1 MFKRIGLYMSMCMSL
16 LYSCTTDKGLDK
28 LAPAYQREQEV
39 LDGMRTKLEAHQ
51 GYWRMAYYPDEHRSY
66 GGYNI
71 YVRFVKG
78 RVEAITELD
87 MNKDSSSYDLVS
99 IDMPTLTFD
108 TRNEVLH
115 HFSTATEYFRNARGG
130 DFELLIRGNQA
141 DTILLEG
148 RKTHNQIRLEPIN
161 VEPSQEIASI
171 QKVHQ
176 TLQGKGIQP
185 MTIGSLSGVQIALY
199 STYRTME
206 FILPATGEDGKAT
219 SIKEAFHYTT
229 NGIRFYEPVSI
240 GGVRI
245 SALKLSK
252 DASSLLDES
261 NGLVFKLTTPIL
273 DFYRNKYVVKL
284 AEGSASLQ
292 FYGSLR
298 SVNKEMLRQYGEQ
311 LSTTMYLG
319 RNTASDV
326 EASLEG
332 NDTSLATML
341 WHDLNDTKGK
351 SVGRS
356 LSYEMDFAAHGDN
369 AQEINFFAID
379 GNEST
384 FWYYYDR
391 SVKPWINL
399 FRRYSPYK
407 VERSTSDGVDTY
419 RLTSTKDS
427 RYWFDI
433 KVL

>member
-1 MFKRIGLYMSMCMSL
+1 MSMCMSL

-245 SALKLSK
+245 SALKLSE

-273 DFYRNKYVVKL
+273 DFYRNKYAVKL

-298 SVNKEMLRQYGEQ
+298 SVNKEMVRQYGEQ

-319 RNTASDV
+319 SNTASDV

-407 VERSTSDGVDTY
+407 VEKSTSDGVDTY

-433 KVL
+433 KAL

>member
-1 MFKRIGLYMSMCMSL
+1 MSMCMSL

-298 SVNKEMLRQYGEQ
+298 SVNKEMVRQYGEQ

-319 RNTASDV
+319 SNTASDV

-351 SVGRS
+351 SLGRG

-407 VERSTSDGVDTY
+407 VEKSTSDGVDTY

-433 KVL
+433 KAL

>member
-298 SVNKEMLRQYGEQ
+298 SVNKEMVRQYGEQ

-319 RNTASDV
+319 SNTASDV

-407 VERSTSDGVDTY
+407 VEKSTSDGVDTY

-433 KVL
+433 KAL

>member
-1 MFKRIGLYMSMCMSL
+1 
-16 LYSCTTDKGLDK
+16 
-28 LAPAYQREQEV
+28 
-39 LDGMRTKLEAHQ
+39 
-51 GYWRMAYYPDEHRSY
+51 
-66 GGYNI
+66 
-71 YVRFVKG
+71 
-78 RVEAITELD
+78 
-87 MNKDSSSYDLVS
+87 
-99 IDMPTLTFD
+99 
-108 TRNEVLH
+108 
-115 HFSTATEYFRNARGG
+115 
-130 DFELLIRGNQA
+130 
-141 DTILLEG
+141 
-148 RKTHNQIRLEPIN
+148 
-161 VEPSQEIASI
+161 
-171 QKVHQ
+171 
-176 TLQGKGIQP
+176 

-206 FILPATGEDGKAT
+206 FILPATGADGKAT
-219 SIKEAFHYTT
+219 SIKEAFHYTS

-245 SALKLSK
+245 SALKLSE

-298 SVNKEMLRQYGEQ
+298 SVNKEMVRQYGEQ

-341 WHDLNDTKGK
+341 WHDLNDTRGK

-407 VERSTSDGVDTY
+407 VEKSTSDGVDTY

-433 KVL
+433 KAL

>member
-1 MFKRIGLYMSMCMSL
+1 MSL

-298 SVNKEMLRQYGEQ
+298 SVNKEMVRQYGEQ

-319 RNTASDV
+319 SNTASDV

-407 VERSTSDGVDTY
+407 VEKSTSDGVDTY

-433 KVL
+433 KAL

>member
-1 MFKRIGLYMSMCMSL
+1 MSMCMSL

-176 TLQGKGIQP
+176 VLQGKGIQP

-206 FILPATGEDGKAT
+206 FILPATGADGKAT

-245 SALKLSK
+245 SALKLSE

-298 SVNKEMLRQYGEQ
+298 SVNKEMVRQYGEQ

-319 RNTASDV
+319 SNTASDV

-407 VERSTSDGVDTY
+407 VEKSTSDGVDTY

-433 KVL
+433 KAL

>member
-1 MFKRIGLYMSMCMSL
+1 M
-16 LYSCTTDKGLDK
+16 
-28 LAPAYQREQEV
+28 
-39 LDGMRTKLEAHQ
+39 
-51 GYWRMAYYPDEHRSY
+51 
-66 GGYNI
+66 
-71 YVRFVKG
+71 
-78 RVEAITELD
+78 
-87 MNKDSSSYDLVS
+87 
-99 IDMPTLTFD
+99 
-108 TRNEVLH
+108 
-115 HFSTATEYFRNARGG
+115 
-130 DFELLIRGNQA
+130 
-141 DTILLEG
+141 
-148 RKTHNQIRLEPIN
+148 
-161 VEPSQEIASI
+161 
-171 QKVHQ
+171 
-176 TLQGKGIQP
+176 
-185 MTIGSLSGVQIALY
+185 
-199 STYRTME
+199 
-206 FILPATGEDGKAT
+206 
-219 SIKEAFHYTT
+219 
-229 NGIRFYEPVSI
+229 
-240 GGVRI
+240 RI
-245 SALKLSK
+245 SALKLSE

-261 NGLVFKLTTPIL
+261 NGLVFKLTAPIL

-298 SVNKEMLRQYGEQ
+298 SVNKEMVRQYGEQ

-319 RNTASDV
+319 SNTASDV

-407 VERSTSDGVDTY
+407 VEKSTSDGVDTY

-433 KVL
+433 KAL

>member
-1 MFKRIGLYMSMCMSL
+1 MSMCMSL

-115 HFSTATEYFRNARGG
+115 PFSTATEYFRNARGG

-298 SVNKEMLRQYGEQ
+298 SVNKEMVRQYGEQ

-319 RNTASDV
+319 SNTASDV

-407 VERSTSDGVDTY
+407 VEKSTSDGVDTY

-433 KVL
+433 KAL

>member
-39 LDGMRTKLEAHQ
+39 LDGMHTKLEAHQ

-71 YVRFVKG
+71 YVRFAKG

-176 TLQGKGIQP
+176 ALQGKGIQP

-245 SALKLSK
+245 SALKLSE

-261 NGLVFKLTTPIL
+261 NGLIFKLTTPIL
-273 DFYRNKYVVKL
+273 DFYRKKYVVKL

-292 FYGSLR
+292 FYGSLNT
-298 SVNKEMLRQYGEQ
+298 VNNGMRRQYGEQ

-319 RNTASDV
+319 SNTASDV

-351 SVGRS
+351 SLGRG

-369 AQEINFFAID
+369 AQEIDFFAID

-407 VERSTSDGVDTY
+407 VEKSTSDGADTY

-427 RYWFDI
+427 RYWFNLN
-433 KVL
+433 VQ

>member
-1 MFKRIGLYMSMCMSL
+1 MSMCMSL

-206 FILPATGEDGKAT
+206 FILPATGADGKAT

-319 RNTASDV
+319 SNTASDV

-341 WHDLNDTKGK
+341 WHDLNDTRGK

-407 VERSTSDGVDTY
+407 VEKSTSDGVDTY

-433 KVL
+433 KAL

>member
-1 MFKRIGLYMSMCMSL
+1 MSMCMSL

-176 TLQGKGIQP
+176 VLQGKGIQP

-206 FILPATGEDGKAT
+206 FILPATGADGKAT

-245 SALKLSK
+245 SALKLSE

-298 SVNKEMLRQYGEQ
+298 SVNKEMVRQYGEQ

-319 RNTASDV
+319 SNTASDV

-369 AQEINFFAID
+369 AQEINSFAID

-407 VERSTSDGVDTY
+407 VEKSTSDGVDTY

-433 KVL
+433 KAL

>member
-1 MFKRIGLYMSMCMSL
+1 MSMCMSL

-176 TLQGKGIQP
+176 VLQGKGIQP

-206 FILPATGEDGKAT
+206 FILPATGADGKAT

-245 SALKLSK
+245 SALKLSE

-298 SVNKEMLRQYGEQ
+298 SVNKEMVRQYGEQ

-341 WHDLNDTKGK
+341 WHDLNDTRGK

-407 VERSTSDGVDTY
+407 VEKSTSDGVDTY

-433 KVL
+433 KAL

>member
-1 MFKRIGLYMSMCMSL
+1 MFKRIGLYMSMCMSF

-115 HFSTATEYFRNARGG
+115 HFSTATEYFRSARGG

-148 RKTHNQIRLEPIN
+148 RKAHNRIRLEPIH
-161 VEPSQEIASI
+161 VEPSQEIALI

-206 FILPATGEDGKAT
+206 FILPATGEDGKVT

-341 WHDLNDTKGK
+341 WHDLNDTRGK

-407 VERSTSDGVDTY
+407 VEKSTSDGVDTY

-433 KVL
+433 KAL

>member
-1 MFKRIGLYMSMCMSL
+1 MSMCMSL

-298 SVNKEMLRQYGEQ
+298 SVNKEMVRQYGEQ

-319 RNTASDV
+319 SNTASDV

-407 VERSTSDGVDTY
+407 VEKSTSDGVDTY

-433 KVL
+433 KAL

>member
-176 TLQGKGIQP
+176 ALQGKGIQP

-206 FILPATGEDGKAT
+206 FILPATGADGKAT

-261 NGLVFKLTTPIL
+261 NGLVFKLTTPVL

-292 FYGSLR
+292 FYGSLNT
-298 SVNKEMLRQYGEQ
+298 VNNGMRRQYGEL

-319 RNTASDV
+319 RNSAADI
-326 EASLEG
+326 EANLVG

-351 SVGRS
+351 SLGRG

-407 VERSTSDGVDTY
+407 VEKSTSDGVDTY

-433 KVL
+433 KAL

>member
-176 TLQGKGIQP
+176 VLQGKGIQP

-206 FILPATGEDGKAT
+206 FILPATGADGKAT

-245 SALKLSK
+245 SALKLSE

-298 SVNKEMLRQYGEQ
+298 SVNKEMVRQYGEQ

-319 RNTASDV
+319 SNTASDV

-369 AQEINFFAID
+369 AQEIDFFAID

-407 VERSTSDGVDTY
+407 VEKSTSDGVDTY

-427 RYWFDI
+427 RYWFN
-433 KVL
+433 LNAQ

>member
-1 MFKRIGLYMSMCMSL
+1 MFKRIGLYMSMCMSF

-176 TLQGKGIQP
+176 SLQGKGIQP

-206 FILPATGEDGKAT
+206 FILPATGADGKAT

-229 NGIRFYEPVSI
+229 NGIRFYEPISI

-245 SALKLSK
+245 SALKLSE

-298 SVNKEMLRQYGEQ
+298 SVNKEMVRQYGEQ

-319 RNTASDV
+319 SNTASDV

-341 WHDLNDTKGK
+341 WHDLNDTRGK

-407 VERSTSDGVDTY
+407 VEKSTSDGVDTY

-433 KVL
+433 KAL

>member
-1 MFKRIGLYMSMCMSL
+1 MFKRIGLYMSMCMSF

-206 FILPATGEDGKAT
+206 FILPATGADGKAT

-298 SVNKEMLRQYGEQ
+298 SVNKEMVRQYGEQ

-319 RNTASDV
+319 SNTASDV

-391 SVKPWINL
+391 AVKPWINL

-407 VERSTSDGVDTY
+407 VEKSTSDGVDTY

-433 KVL
+433 KAL

>member
-176 TLQGKGIQP
+176 VLQGKGIQP

-206 FILPATGEDGKAT
+206 FILPATGADGKAT

-245 SALKLSK
+245 SALKLSE

-298 SVNKEMLRQYGEQ
+298 SVNKEMVRQYGEQ

-319 RNTASDV
+319 SNTASDV

-407 VERSTSDGVDTY
+407 VEKSTSDGVDTY

-433 KVL
+433 KAL

>member
-1 MFKRIGLYMSMCMSL
+1 
-16 LYSCTTDKGLDK
+16 
-28 LAPAYQREQEV
+28 
-39 LDGMRTKLEAHQ
+39 
-51 GYWRMAYYPDEHRSY
+51 
-66 GGYNI
+66 
-71 YVRFVKG
+71 
-78 RVEAITELD
+78 
-87 MNKDSSSYDLVS
+87 
-99 IDMPTLTFD
+99 
-108 TRNEVLH
+108 
-115 HFSTATEYFRNARGG
+115 
-130 DFELLIRGNQA
+130 
-141 DTILLEG
+141 
-148 RKTHNQIRLEPIN
+148 
-161 VEPSQEIASI
+161 
-171 QKVHQ
+171 
-176 TLQGKGIQP
+176 
-185 MTIGSLSGVQIALY
+185 
-199 STYRTME
+199 
-206 FILPATGEDGKAT
+206 
-219 SIKEAFHYTT
+219 
-229 NGIRFYEPVSI
+229 
-240 GGVRI
+240 VRI
-245 SALKLSK
+245 SALKLSE

-298 SVNKEMLRQYGEQ
+298 SVNKEMVRQYGEQ

-319 RNTASDV
+319 SNTASDV

-369 AQEINFFAID
+369 GHDD
-379 GNEST
+379 G
-384 FWYYYDR
+384 YYYDR

-407 VERSTSDGVDTY
+407 VEKSTSDGVDTY

-433 KVL
+433 KAL

>member
-1 MFKRIGLYMSMCMSL
+1 MSMCMSL

-298 SVNKEMLRQYGEQ
+298 SVNKEMVRQYGEQ

-319 RNTASDV
+319 SNTASDV

-407 VERSTSDGVDTY
+407 VEKSTSDGVDTY
-419 RLTSTKDS
+419 RLTSTKES

-433 KVL
+433 KAL

>member
-176 TLQGKGIQP
+176 VLQGKGIQP

-206 FILPATGEDGKAT
+206 FILPATGADGKAT

-245 SALKLSK
+245 SALKLSE

-298 SVNKEMLRQYGEQ
+298 SVNKEMVRQYGEQ

-341 WHDLNDTKGK
+341 WHDLNDTRGK

-407 VERSTSDGVDTY
+407 VEKSTSDGVDTY

-433 KVL
+433 KAL

>member
-1 MFKRIGLYMSMCMSL
+1 MLRRISLYLGACMSL
-16 LYSCTTDKGLDK
+16 LYSCTTDKNLDK

-39 LDGMRTKLEAHQ
+39 LDGTRTKLEAHQ
-51 GYWRMAYYPDEHRSY
+51 GYWRMVYYPDEHRSY

-71 YVRFVKG
+71 YVRFAKG

-87 MNKDSSSYDLVS
+87 MNKDNSSYDLVM

-148 RKTHNQIRLEPIN
+148 RKNHNQIRLEPIQ
-161 VEPSQEIASI
+161 VEPAQEIALV
-171 QKVHQ
+171 QKMHQ

-185 MTIGSLSGVQIALY
+185 MTIGSLNDVEITLH

-206 FILPATGEDGKAT
+206 FTLPATGESGKAT
-219 SIKEAFHYTT
+219 SIKGAFHYTP

-245 SALKLSK
+245 SALKLSE
-252 DASSLLDES
+252 DASSLLDER
-261 NGLVFKLTTPIL
+261 NGLTFKLTTPIL

-284 AEGSASLQ
+284 SEGSASLQ

-298 SVNKEMLRQYGEQ
+298 SVNKDMVKQYGEF
-311 LSTTMYLG
+311 LSGTMYLG
-319 RNTASDV
+319 RNTESDV

-341 WHDLNDTKGK
+341 WHELKYPRGG

-356 LSYEMDFAAHGDN
+356 LSYEMDFAAHGGN
-369 AQEINFFAID
+369 AQEIEFLVID

-391 SVKPWINL
+391 VAKPWINL

-407 VERSTSDGVDTY
+407 VEKISSQGSAVY

-427 RYWFDI
+427 RYWFDL
-433 KVL
+433 KAH

>member
-1 MFKRIGLYMSMCMSL
+1 MSMCMSL

-176 TLQGKGIQP
+176 VLQGKGIQP

-206 FILPATGEDGKAT
+206 FILPATGADGKAT

-245 SALKLSK
+245 SALKLSE

-298 SVNKEMLRQYGEQ
+298 SVNKEMVRQYGEQ

-319 RNTASDV
+319 SNTASDV

-369 AQEINFFAID
+369 AQEIDFFAID

-407 VERSTSDGVDTY
+407 VEKSTSDGVDTY

-427 RYWFDI
+427 RYWFN
-433 KVL
+433 LNAQ

>member
-99 IDMPTLTFD
+99 IDMPTLAFD

-161 VEPSQEIASI
+161 VEPSQEIALI

-176 TLQGKGIQP
+176 ALQGKGIRP

-245 SALKLSK
+245 SALKLSE

-261 NGLVFKLTTPIL
+261 NRLIFKLTTPIL
-273 DFYRNKYVVKL
+273 DFYRKKYVVKL

-292 FYGSLR
+292 FYGSLNT
-298 SVNKEMLRQYGEQ
+298 VNNGMRRQYGEL

-319 RNTASDV
+319 RNSAADI
-326 EASLEG
+326 EANLVG
-332 NDTSLATML
+332 NDTSEATML

-351 SVGRS
+351 SLGRG

-369 AQEINFFAID
+369 AQEIDFFAID

-407 VERSTSDGVDTY
+407 VEKSTSDGVDTY

-427 RYWFDI
+427 RYWFN
-433 KVL
+433 LNAQ

>member
-1 MFKRIGLYMSMCMSL
+1 MSMCMSF

-176 TLQGKGIQP
+176 VLQGKGIQP

-206 FILPATGEDGKAT
+206 FILPATGEDGKVT

-245 SALKLSK
+245 SALKLSE

-341 WHDLNDTKGK
+341 WHDLNDTRGK

-407 VERSTSDGVDTY
+407 VEKSTSDGVDTY

-433 KVL
+433 KAL

>member
-1 MFKRIGLYMSMCMSL
+1 MSMCMSF

-206 FILPATGEDGKAT
+206 FILPGTGEDGKAT

-319 RNTASDV
+319 SNTASDV

-356 LSYEMDFAAHGDN
+356 LSYEMDFAAHGNN

-407 VERSTSDGVDTY
+407 VEKSTSDGVDTY

-433 KVL
+433 KAL

>member
-206 FILPATGEDGKAT
+206 FILPATGADGKAT

-319 RNTASDV
+319 SNTASDV

-341 WHDLNDTKGK
+341 WHDLNDTRGK

-407 VERSTSDGVDTY
+407 VEKSTSDGVDTY

-433 KVL
+433 KAL

>member
-1 MFKRIGLYMSMCMSL
+1 MSMCMSL

-298 SVNKEMLRQYGEQ
+298 SVNKEMVRQYGEQ

-319 RNTASDV
+319 SNTASDV

-407 VERSTSDGVDTY
+407 VEKVSSDAGDTY

-427 RYWFDI
+427 RYWFN
-433 KVL
+433 LSAQ

>member
-1 MFKRIGLYMSMCMSL
+1 MLRKIGLYVFTCMSL

-28 LAPAYQREQEV
+28 LAPAFERGQEV
-39 LDGMRTKLEAHQ
+39 LEGTRTKLESHQ
-51 GYWRMAYYPDEHRSY
+51 GYWRMVYYPEEHRSY

-71 YVRFVKG
+71 YVRFVNG
-78 RVEAITELD
+78 RVEAITELGGQ
-87 MNKDSSSYDLVS
+87 KDSSSYSILT

-115 HFSTATEYFRNARGG
+115 HFSTATEYFRSARGG

-148 RKTHNQIRLEPIN
+148 RKSHNRIRLEPIHE
-161 VEPSQEIASI
+161 EPSQEIALI

-176 TLQGKGIQP
+176 TLQGKGIQSIN
-185 MTIGSLSGVQIALY
+185 IGSVNGVQIALH

-206 FILPATGEDGKAT
+206 FTFPAEGEGGKAT
-219 SIKEAFHYTT
+219 SVKEAFHYTQ

-240 GGVRI
+240 GGMRI
-245 SALKLSK
+245 SALKLSE
-252 DASSLLDES
+252 DASSLLDEA
-261 NGLVFKLTTPIL
+261 NGLTFKLTIPVL
-273 DFYRNKYVVKL
+273 DFYRNKYTVKMS
-284 AEGSASLQ
+284 EGSASLQ
-292 FYGSLR
+292 FYGSLNT
-298 SVNKEMLRQYGEQ
+298 VNNGMRRQYGEL

-319 RNTASDV
+319 RNSAADI
-326 EASLEG
+326 EANLVG
-332 NDTSLATML
+332 NDTSEATML
-341 WHDLNDTKGK
+341 WHELTNTKGT

-356 LSYEMDFAAHGDN
+356 LSYEMDFASHGNN
-369 AQEINFFAID
+369 AQEIDFFAID

-391 SVKPWINL
+391 TAKPWINL

-407 VERSTSDGVDTY
+407 VEKVSSDAGDTY

-427 RYWFDI
+427 RYWFN
-433 KVL
+433 LSAQ

>member
-1 MFKRIGLYMSMCMSL
+1 MSMCMSF

-176 TLQGKGIQP
+176 VLQGKGIQP

-206 FILPATGEDGKAT
+206 FILPATGEDGKVT

-341 WHDLNDTKGK
+341 WHDLNDTRGK

-407 VERSTSDGVDTY
+407 VEKSTSDGVDTY

-433 KVL
+433 KAL

>member
-1 MFKRIGLYMSMCMSL
+1 MSMCMSF

-176 TLQGKGIQP
+176 SLQGKGIQP

-206 FILPATGEDGKAT
+206 FILPATGADGKAT

-229 NGIRFYEPVSI
+229 NGIRFYEPISI

-298 SVNKEMLRQYGEQ
+298 SVNKEMVRQYGEQ

-319 RNTASDV
+319 SNTASDV

-341 WHDLNDTKGK
+341 WHDLNDTRGK

-407 VERSTSDGVDTY
+407 VEKSTSDGVDTY

-433 KVL
+433 KAL

>member
-1 MFKRIGLYMSMCMSL
+1 MSMCMSF

-176 TLQGKGIQP
+176 SLQGKGIQP

-206 FILPATGEDGKAT
+206 FILPATGADGKAT

-229 NGIRFYEPVSI
+229 NGIRFYEPISI

-245 SALKLSK
+245 SALKLSE

-298 SVNKEMLRQYGEQ
+298 SVNKEMVRQYGEQ

-319 RNTASDV
+319 SNTASDV

-341 WHDLNDTKGK
+341 WHDLNDTRGK

-407 VERSTSDGVDTY
+407 VEKSTSDGVDTY

-433 KVL
+433 KAL

>member
-1 MFKRIGLYMSMCMSL
+1 MFKRIGLYMSMCMSF

-176 TLQGKGIQP
+176 VLQGKGIQP

-206 FILPATGEDGKAT
+206 FILPATGADGKAT

-245 SALKLSK
+245 SALKLSE

-298 SVNKEMLRQYGEQ
+298 SVNKEMVRQYGEQ

-319 RNTASDV
+319 SNTASDV

-369 AQEINFFAID
+369 AQEIDFFAID

-407 VERSTSDGVDTY
+407 VEKSTSDGVDTY

-427 RYWFDI
+427 RYWFN
-433 KVL
+433 LNAQ

>member
-1 MFKRIGLYMSMCMSL
+1 MLRKIGLYVFTCMSL

-28 LAPAYQREQEV
+28 LAPAFERGQEV
-39 LDGMRTKLEAHQ
+39 LERTRTKLEAHQ
-51 GYWRMAYYPDEHRSY
+51 GYWRMVYYPEEHRSY

-71 YVRFVKG
+71 YVRFANS
-78 RVEAITELD
+78 RVEAITELGGQ
-87 MNKDSSSYDLVS
+87 KDSSSYSILT

-115 HFSTATEYFRNARGG
+115 HFSTATEYFRSARGG

-148 RKTHNQIRLEPIN
+148 RKSHNRIRLEPIH
-161 VEPSQEIASI
+161 VEPSQEIALI

-176 TLQGKGIQP
+176 TLQGKGIQT
-185 MTIGSLSGVQIALY
+185 MNIGSVNGVQIALH

-206 FILPATGEDGKAT
+206 FTLPAEGEGGKAT
-219 SIKEAFHYTT
+219 SVKEAFHYTQ

-240 GGVRI
+240 GGMRI
-245 SALKLSK
+245 SALKLSE
-252 DASSLLDES
+252 DASSLLDEA
-261 NGLVFKLTTPIL
+261 NGLTFKLTTPVL
-273 DFYRNKYVVKL
+273 DFYRNKYVVKMS
-284 AEGSASLQ
+284 EGSASLQ
-292 FYGSLR
+292 FYGSLNT
-298 SVNKEMLRQYGEQ
+298 VNNGMRRQYGEL

-319 RNTASDV
+319 RNSASDI
-326 EASLEG
+326 EANLVG
-332 NDTSLATML
+332 NDTSEATML
-341 WHDLNDTKGK
+341 WHELTNTKGT

-356 LSYEMDFAAHGDN
+356 LSYEMDFASHGDN
-369 AQEINFFAID
+369 AQEIDFFAID

-391 SVKPWINL
+391 TAKPWINL

-407 VERSTSDGVDTY
+407 VEKVSSDASDTY

-427 RYWFDI
+427 RYWFN
-433 KVL
+433 LSAQ

>member
-1 MFKRIGLYMSMCMSL
+1 MFKRIGLYMSMCMSF

-176 TLQGKGIQP
+176 VLQGKGIQP

-206 FILPATGEDGKAT
+206 FILPATGEDGKVT

-341 WHDLNDTKGK
+341 WHDLNDTRGK

-407 VERSTSDGVDTY
+407 VEKSTSDGVDTY

-433 KVL
+433 KAL

>member
-1 MFKRIGLYMSMCMSL
+1 MLRRIGLYVFMCMSL

-28 LAPAYQREQEV
+28 LAPAFERGQEV
-39 LDGMRTKLEAHQ
+39 LEGTRTKLEAHQ
-51 GYWRMAYYPDEHRSY
+51 GYWRMVYYPDEHRSY

-71 YVRFVKG
+71 YVRFAKG

-87 MNKDSSSYDLVS
+87 MNKDSSSYDLVMV
-99 IDMPTLTFD
+99 DMPTLTFD

-148 RKTHNQIRLEPIN
+148 RKTHNKIRLEPIN
-161 VEPSQEIASI
+161 VDPSQEIASV

-176 TLQGKGIQP
+176 TLQGKGVQT

-206 FILPATGEDGKAT
+206 FILPATGEEGKAT

-229 NGIRFYEPVSI
+229 NGLRFYNPVSI

-245 SALKLSK
+245 SALKLSE
-252 DASSLLDES
+252 DASSLLDEN
-261 NGLVFKLTTPIL
+261 NGLTFKLTAPIL

-284 AEGSASLQ
+284 SEGSSSLQ
-292 FYGSLR
+292 FYGSLN
-298 SVNKEMLRQYGEQ
+298 SVNKDMRKQYGEQ

-326 EASLEG
+326 ETSLEG

-341 WHDLNDTKGK
+341 WHGLNYPKGT

-369 AQEINFFAID
+369 AQEIDFFMID

-384 FWYYYDR
+384 FWYYYDK
-391 SVKPWINL
+391 SVRPWINL

-407 VERSTSDGVDTY
+407 VEKSTSGRRDTY

-427 RYWFDI
+427 RYWFN
-433 KVL
+433 LNAM

>member
-1 MFKRIGLYMSMCMSL
+1 MSMCMSL

-206 FILPATGEDGKAT
+206 FILPATGADGKAT

-229 NGIRFYEPVSI
+229 NGIRFYEPVAI

-252 DASSLLDES
+252 DALSLLDES

-319 RNTASDV
+319 SNTASDV

-407 VERSTSDGVDTY
+407 VEKSTSDGVDTY

-433 KVL
+433 KAL